1 MKKFE
6 EFYNSVGEEVSEY
19 ISEVQKVLE
28 CLSTKYANAQEK
40 ISAIKEKNER
50 IECLYSGEF
59 KELTKED
66 EDELLEIIELQ
77 DVMKNLEMKGMFFV
91 GCKEMFLF
99 LRKIGVVNIQEN
111 RLFYELLNKKRREK
125 DYD

>member
-6 EFYNSVGEEVSEY
+6 EFYNSVGEEFSEY

-59 KELTKED
+59 KEITKED

-77 DVMKNLEMKGMFFV
+77 DVMKNLEMKAMFFV

-99 LRKIGVVNIQEN
+99 LRKMDIVNVQEN
-111 RLFYELLNKKRREK
+111 GLFYEILKRKKERK
-125 DYD
+125 IL

>member
-6 EFYNSVGEEVSEY
+6 EFYNSVGEEFSEY

-77 DVMKNLEMKGMFFV
+77 DVMKNLEMKAMFFV

-99 LRKIGVVNIQEN
+99 LRKMDIVNVQEN
-111 RLFYELLNKKRREK
+111 GLFYEILKRKKERK
-125 DYD
+125 IL